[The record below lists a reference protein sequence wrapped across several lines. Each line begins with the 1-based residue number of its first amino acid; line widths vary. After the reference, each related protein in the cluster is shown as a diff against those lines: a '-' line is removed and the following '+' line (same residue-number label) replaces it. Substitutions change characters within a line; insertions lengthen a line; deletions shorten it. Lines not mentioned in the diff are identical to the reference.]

1 MKYTTSRKSSLF
13 SIVVLTCMGLHALV
27 LGIACGKPCG
37 VPDAQL
43 ISSLLELVLTMPYM
57 PPSQVF
63 LQSSL
68 PVIQHYEAKGK
79 VHRIY
84 ADRSPDEVYEE
95 VRKLFL

>member
-1 MKYTTSRKSSLF
+1 MYR
-13 SIVVLTCMGLHALV
+13 
-27 LGIACGKPCG
+27 PQ
-37 VPDAQL
+37 QL
-43 ISSLLELVLTMPYM
+43 ISPILTL
-57 PPSQVF
+57 QVF

-84 ADRSPDEVYEE
+84 ADRSPDEVYQE